1 MQSKQTMDVC
11 VYAFARMVAWE
22 SVFLLQCRQETNEVL
37 LLGSH
42 IAEKNVKWV
51 PLSEADDVV

>member
-11 VYAFARMVAWE
+11 VFAFARMVAWE
-22 SVFLLQCRQETNEVL
+22 SMFLLQCQGTNEVL

-42 IAEKNVKWV
+42 IAETIVKWV
-51 PLSEADDVV
+51 PLPEADDVV